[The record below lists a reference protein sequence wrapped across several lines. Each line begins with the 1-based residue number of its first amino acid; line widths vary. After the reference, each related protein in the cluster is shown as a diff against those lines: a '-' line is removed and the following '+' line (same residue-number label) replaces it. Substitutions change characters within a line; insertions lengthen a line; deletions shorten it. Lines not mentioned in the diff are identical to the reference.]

1 MPTVAELLRRPAPAL
16 RLLVEHD
23 GMRGGPFAELHDP
36 DGLLVLPAGGAPAG
50 YQAFSG
56 RERRSGRLALRRGVI
71 RDPFLR
77 RRLVVGAADAPDF
90 VEVVLADE
98 RGRAIARWHLGDVR
112 LLEIAGGREP
122 TPERYDY
129 VLLEGVVEA
138 IEGE

>member
-1 MPTVAELLRRPAPAL
+1 
-16 RLLVEHD
+16 
-23 GMRGGPFAELHDP
+23 
-36 DGLLVLPAGGAPAG
+36 
-50 YQAFSG
+50 
-56 RERRSGRLALRRGVI
+56 VI

-98 RGRAIARWHLGDVR
+98 RGRVIARWHLGDVR